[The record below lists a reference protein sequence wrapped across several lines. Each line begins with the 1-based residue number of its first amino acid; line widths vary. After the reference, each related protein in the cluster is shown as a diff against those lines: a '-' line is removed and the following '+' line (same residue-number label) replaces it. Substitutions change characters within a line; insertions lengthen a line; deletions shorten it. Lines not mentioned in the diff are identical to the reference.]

1 MSASATDLIHGYL
14 DEALTAEQQVELA
27 NWIKESPEHSRQF
40 AEAVLLHDRLRAE
53 MLAGAVLETRSVSEG
68 LPRET
73 RSVGEGQLK
82 ATRSVSE
89 GMEVNAVDDPS
100 LSRRVTNAG
109 VRRKVIALSTALC
122 LTLVL
127 GLIFWQSA
135 SSPALAASDE
145 LQRIIQASEATL
157 DRTYVVTALDEDVD
171 SESLPSNVRGAK
183 PSIDGALLHVRGPNQ
198 YVLVRYFADGTE
210 FIIGSDGTTAW
221 SVPPRGRVRVSNDA
235 TRFRGAVP
243 GQQQAIPFIDMRNS
257 LCQLQ
262 ESFELD
268 LSPEKTPE
276 GWRRM
281 NATRNAAATGGPKQ
295 VTLWYD
301 VQSGVI
307 HRMLLERLP
316 QARGGPRNVLLELT
330 DERDL
335 GPAYFEH
342 TSHHDTN
349 REVIEE

>member
-14 DEALTAEQQVELA
+14 DETLTAEQQVELA
-27 NWIKESPEHSRQF
+27 NWIKASPEHARQF
-40 AEAVLLHDRLRAE
+40 AETVLLHDRLRAE
-53 MLAGAVLETRSVSEG
+53 VLAGDELLVTRSVSEG
-68 LPRET
+68 QSAGT
-73 RSVGEGQLK
+73 
-82 ATRSVSE
+82 AT
-89 GMEVNAVDDPS
+89 NPS
-100 LSRRVTNAG
+100 LTRRVTYG
-109 VRRKVIALSTALC
+109 RHSRSLRTVLALSSALC

-127 GLIFWQSA
+127 GLIFWQSV
-135 SSPALAASDE
+135 SSPALAASVE
-145 LQRIIQASEATL
+145 LQRIIQASEAAL
-157 DRTYVVTALDEDVD
+157 DRTYLVTALEEEVD
-171 SESLPSNVRGAK
+171 SETLPSTVRGAK
-183 PSIDGALLHVRGPNQ
+183 PSVDGALLHVRGPNQ

-210 FIIGSDGTTAW
+210 FITGSDGTTAW

-243 GQQQAIPFIDMRNS
+243 GQQHAIPFIDMRNS
-257 LCQLQ
+257 LRQLQ
-262 ESFELD
+262 ESYELD
-268 LSPEKTPE
+268 LSLETTPE

-281 NATRNAAATGGPKQ
+281 NANRKSSAAGGPKQ

-301 VQSGVI
+301 AQSGVI

>member
-14 DEALTAEQQVELA
+14 DETLTAEQQVELA
-27 NWIKESPEHSRQF
+27 NWIKESPEHAGQF
-40 AEAVLLHDRLRAE
+40 AETILLHDRLRAE
-53 MLAGAVLETRSVSEG
+53 MLAGDVLENQHAVVASRSSSDRLWG
-68 LPRET
+68 
-73 RSVGEGQLK
+73 
-82 ATRSVSE
+82 
-89 GMEVNAVDDPS
+89 
-100 LSRRVTNAG
+100 RR
-109 VRRKVIALSTALC
+109 VIALSTALC

-127 GLIFWQSA
+127 GLIFWHSV
-135 SSPALAASDE
+135 SSPVLAASDE
-145 LQRIIQASEATL
+145 LQRVIQASEAAL

-171 SESLPSNVRGAK
+171 SEALPSTVRGAK
-183 PSIDGALLHVRGPNQ
+183 PSVDGALLHVRGPNQ
-198 YVLVRYFADGTE
+198 YVLIRYFADGTE
-210 FIIGSDGTTAW
+210 FITGSDGTTAW
-221 SVPPRGRVRVSNDA
+221 SVPPRGRVRVSSDA

-257 LCQLQ
+257 LHQLQ
-262 ESFELD
+262 ESYELD
-268 LSPEKTPE
+268 LSPETTPE
-276 GWRRM
+276 GWRQM
-281 NATRNAAATGGPKQ
+281 NATRKSSTAGGPKQ

-301 VQSGVI
+301 VQSGTI

-316 QARGGPRNVLLELT
+316 QARGGPRNVLLELM

>member
-14 DEALTAEQQVELA
+14 DETLTAEQQVELA
-27 NWIKESPEHSRQF
+27 NWIKESPEHAGQF
-40 AEAVLLHDRLRAE
+40 AETILLHDRLRAE
-53 MLAGAVLETRSVSEG
+53 MLAGDVLENQHAVVASRSSSDRLWG
-68 LPRET
+68 
-73 RSVGEGQLK
+73 
-82 ATRSVSE
+82 
-89 GMEVNAVDDPS
+89 
-100 LSRRVTNAG
+100 RR
-109 VRRKVIALSTALC
+109 VIALSTALC

-127 GLIFWQSA
+127 GLIFWHSV
-135 SSPALAASDE
+135 SSPVLAASDE
-145 LQRIIQASEATL
+145 LQRVIQASEAAL

-171 SESLPSNVRGAK
+171 SEALPSTVRGAK
-183 PSIDGALLHVRGPNQ
+183 PSVDGALLHVRGPNQ
-198 YVLVRYFADGTE
+198 YVLIRYFADGTE
-210 FIIGSDGTTAW
+210 FITGSDGTTAW
-221 SVPPRGRVRVSNDA
+221 SVPPRGRVRVSSDA

-257 LCQLQ
+257 LHQLQ
-262 ESFELD
+262 ESYELD
-268 LSPEKTPE
+268 LSPETTPE
-276 GWRRM
+276 GWRQM
-281 NATRNAAATGGPKQ
+281 NATRKSSTAGGPKQ

-301 VQSGVI
+301 VQSGTI

>member
-14 DEALTAEQQVELA
+14 DETLTAEQQVELA
-27 NWIKESPEHSRQF
+27 NWIKESPDHAGQF
-40 AEAVLLHDRLRAE
+40 AETVLLHDRLRAE
-53 MLAGAVLETRSVSEG
+53 MLAGDVLDNQHAVVASRSSSERLWG
-68 LPRET
+68 
-73 RSVGEGQLK
+73 
-82 ATRSVSE
+82 
-89 GMEVNAVDDPS
+89 
-100 LSRRVTNAG
+100 RR
-109 VRRKVIALSTALC
+109 VIALSTALC

-127 GLIFWQSA
+127 GLIFWQSV
-135 SSPALAASDE
+135 SSPVLAASAE
-145 LQRIIQASEATL
+145 LQRIIQASESAL
-157 DRTYVVTALDEDVD
+157 DRTYVLTALDEDVD
-171 SESLPSNVRGAK
+171 SEALPSTVRGAK
-183 PSIDGALLHVRGPNQ
+183 PSVDGALLYVRGPNQ

-210 FIIGSDGTTAW
+210 FITGSDGTTAW
-221 SVPPRGRVRVSNDA
+221 SVPPRGRVRVSGDA

-243 GQQQAIPFIDMRNS
+243 GQQQAIPFVDMRNS
-257 LCQLQ
+257 LRQLQ
-262 ESFELD
+262 ESCNLD
-268 LSPEKTPE
+268 LSPENTPE

-281 NATRNAAATGGPKQ
+281 IATRKATATGGPKQ

-301 VQSGVI
+301 VQSGTI
-307 HRMLLERLP
+307 YRMLLERLP

>member
-14 DEALTAEQQVELA
+14 DETLTAEQQVELA

-53 MLAGAVLETRSVSEG
+53 MLAGDVLENQHAVIANRSSSER
-68 LPRET
+68 LW
-73 RSVGEGQLK
+73 
-82 ATRSVSE
+82 
-89 GMEVNAVDDPS
+89 
-100 LSRRVTNAG
+100 
-109 VRRKVIALSTALC
+109 VRRVIALSTALC

-127 GLIFWQSA
+127 GLIFWQSI
-135 SSPALAASDE
+135 SSPVLAASDE
-145 LQRIIQASEATL
+145 LQRIIQASEAAL
-157 DRTYVVTALDEDVD
+157 DRTYVVTALDEDID
-171 SESLPSNVRGAK
+171 SEALPSTVRGAK
-183 PSIDGALLHVRGPNQ
+183 PSVDGALLHVRGPNQ
-198 YVLVRYFADGTE
+198 YVLVRHFADGTE
-210 FIIGSDGTTAW
+210 FITGSDGSTAW
-221 SVPPRGRVRVSNDA
+221 SVPPRGRVRVSSDA

-243 GQQQAIPFIDMRNS
+243 GQQHAIPFIDMRNS
-257 LCQLQ
+257 LRQLQ
-262 ESFELD
+262 ESYELD
-268 LSPEKTPE
+268 LSLETTLE

-281 NATRNAAATGGPKQ
+281 NATRRATATGGPKQ

-301 VQSGVI
+301 VQSGTI